1 MSSIREAVAKS
12 LCFSARALLRKVR
25 YVLGAG
31 LYSCDKILSLCH
43 GSKGPWL
50 EASFPKFL
58 SQVSH
63 DHVTFLVNAHVMP
76 LNHAI

>member
-1 MSSIREAVAKS
+1 MLSVHEAVAES
-12 LCFSARALLRKVR
+12 LCSSARALLRKVR

-31 LYSCDKILSLCH
+31 LYSYDKILSLCH

-63 DHVTFLVNAHVMP
+63 DHVAFPGQCSRDTFKSR
-76 LNHAI
+76 